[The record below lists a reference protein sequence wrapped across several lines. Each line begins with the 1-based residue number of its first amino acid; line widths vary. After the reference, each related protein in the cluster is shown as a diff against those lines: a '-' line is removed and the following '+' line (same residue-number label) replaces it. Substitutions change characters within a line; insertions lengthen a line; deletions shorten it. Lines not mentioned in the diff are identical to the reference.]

1 MTSLQKVG
9 FPAALYANLF
19 DPLSLAGNELW
30 NLFLSAPE
38 ITGSRNDQSVK
49 IRRLGAFTASLYGG
63 AGSIDPATDYERPND
78 TEIEVFFN
86 ETALVLA
93 GIDHIEHEITAL
105 GIEGSRSALAMDGAA
120 AVKEFI
126 VTEMLVTANATATP
140 LTLSPQATITAESFT
155 QAGAALDVA
164 KVPKL
169 NRVAVLDSTRRWDL
183 YDTTSKITLDNREF
197 ASQVKEGVVPRLFGF
212 DFFDTTLLPAATAGL
227 WFHKSAVI
235 AKVVDAA
242 PNVKLIPDVR
252 SIGDLLQIFLRY
264 GKKVADN
271 SRILK
276 QLTA

>member
-1 MTSLQKVG
+1 MTSIQKTG
-9 FPAALYANLF
+9 FPAALYSNLF
-19 DPLSLAGNELW
+19 DNMSMPGNELW

-38 ITGSRNDQSVK
+38 ITGSRNDKSVK
-49 IRRLGAFTASLYGG
+49 IRRLGAFTAALYGG

-86 ETALVLA
+86 ETSMVLA
-93 GIDHIEHEITAL
+93 GIDEIEHEMTAL
-105 GIEGSRSALAMDGAA
+105 GVEGSSSALASDGAA
-120 AVKEFI
+120 AVREFI
-126 VTEMLVTANATATP
+126 VSEMLITAEATATA

-155 QAGAALDVA
+155 QAGAALDTA

-169 NRVAVLDSTRRWDL
+169 NRVAVLDSTRQWDL
-183 YDTTSKITLDNREF
+183 YDTTSKIGFDNREF
-197 ASQVKEGVVPRLFGF
+197 ASMIKEGTIPRIFGF
-212 DFFDTTLLPAATAGL
+212 DLFDTTLLPSATAGL

-242 PNVKLIPDVR
+242 PKVKVIPDVR

-264 GKKVADN
+264 GKKVADA